1 MNEKVIELR
10 SGGLGEAIIALAN
23 ELTLLV
29 RELAREKRNQL
40 MVTGTAEAINLAK
53 TLHLKELKRKN
64 RQEDIALNAYQGP
77 KEQVKTVPQ
86 QQGQP
91 HKGKSNSRGNTNK
104 EPVKEAL
111 KGGTKPV
118 EGEVVSKSSVV
129 ETPLTHKFPPLPE
142 LVKP

>member
-1 MNEKVIELR
+1 MTEKVIELR
-10 SGGLGEAIIALAN
+10 SGGLGDAIVALAT

-64 RQEDIALNAYQGP
+64 RQEDFNLNAYQGP
-77 KEQVKTVPQ
+77 QKEQVKTV
-86 QQGQP
+86 QQGSRP
-91 HKGKSNSRGNTNK
+91 HMGKANSRGNTNK

-118 EGEVVSKSSVV
+118 EGEVVSKTVAV
-129 ETPLTHKFPPLPE
+129 ESPLTHKFPPLTA
-142 LVKP
+142 LKP